1 MSAASTLLTAATLT
15 LAIPFAAHA
24 DDYAGGAV
32 KSMQTSKGE
41 VLTDQNG
48 MTLYTF
54 DKDGKDASNC
64 YDACAAKWPPLAA
77 DASAKADVPFSLVT
91 RKDGSRQW
99 AHEGRPLYLWQ
110 ADKKP
115 GDVTGDG
122 VGGIWH
128 VAKD

>member
-1 MSAASTLLTAATLT
+1 MATRLLMVSALILLSAAAAQAGSVMQGST
-15 LAIPFAAHA
+15 P
-24 DDYAGGAV
+24 
-32 KSMQTSKGE
+32 KGH
-41 VLTDQNG
+41 VLTNEKG

-122 VGGIWH
+122 VGGVWH
-128 VAKD
+128 TAYEE